1 MRRSFEWKDVDLLF
15 IKNSF
20 CGADERA
27 GKSGRAGS
35 YGKEFWVDN
44 NLNSL
49 LLIGSKNRFC
59 GADERA
65 GKSGRTGSYGKEFL
79 YFALSRQ
86 YLHKFMILN

>member
-1 MRRSFEWKDVDLLF
+1 MIDLLM

-49 LLIGSKNRFC
+49 LLIGSKNSFVVRMKVPESR
-59 GADERA
+59 GGREVA
-65 GKSGRTGSYGKEFL
+65 GRSFYTLQCPDSISK
-79 YFALSRQ
+79 
-86 YLHKFMILN
+86 YL

>member
-1 MRRSFEWKDVDLLF
+1 M
-15 IKNSF
+15 
-20 CGADERA
+20 
-27 GKSGRAGS
+27 
-35 YGKEFWVDN
+35 DN

-59 GADERA
+59 GTDERA